1 MTMDVK
7 QCNRCGHMT
16 KKEELKPYV
25 IDGKIVWLCEDCEE
39 KYKQCVIQADELF
52 IKECDYL

>member
-1 MTMDVK
+1 MDVK